1 MKRARFGI
9 GTQFKRVGRKH
20 APLETVTDI
29 LTTFNSAGEL
39 VKIRYVATHETLGQ
53 AVTDS
58 GVVDTTIARG
68 LVAKVEP

>member
-1 MKRARFGI
+1 MKTPRFGI

-29 LTTFNSAGEL
+29 LTTFNTAGEL
-39 VKIRYVATHETLGQ
+39 VHIRYVATHEVLGQ
-53 AVTDS
+53 TVTDR

-68 LVAKVEP
+68 LVAKVAP